1 VKGAEFNASAK
12 IIPGWKVFGSL
23 DVTDSEIK
31 KNSSRPYTVGNKSPY
46 TADYTIN
53 LGSQIDAPLT
63 SAVNLVMRADY
74 RITGPTCF
82 HTVQAQDRPTIFSRL
97 LPISALALPAIVGNA
112 DYTIARRDPFGVLN
126 LRFGVE
132 GKAWNLAVYA
142 ENMLD
147 REYLNEV
154 IPAIEFGGSFI
165 SPGARRLVGVEAG
178 FKF

>member
-1 VKGAEFNASAK
+1 
-12 IIPGWKVFGSL
+12 
-23 DVTDSEIK
+23 
-31 KNSSRPYTVGNKSPY
+31 
-46 TADYTIN
+46 
-53 LGSQIDAPLT
+53 
-63 SAVNLVMRADY
+63 MRADY
-74 RITGPTCF
+74 RITGPTWF
-82 HTVQAQDRPTIFSRL
+82 HTVQAQERPTIFSGL

-126 LRFGVE
+126 MRFGVE
-132 GKAWNLAVYA
+132 GKTWNLAVFA